1 VTSWQPIE
9 TAPEPSDNADGRRV
23 RYLISG
29 TWLGKR
35 IVRETEGYRKS
46 TLWENIKPT
55 HWRRCRRRKMSIGTK
70 SMTNPKYMRPGLDF
84 ARGKAI
90 EELGELQAALGKS
103 IRWGWTSAN
112 PELPMAERVTN
123 VAWVRSEM
131 QDVRDALDNL
141 ARELDKEF

>member
-1 VTSWQPIE
+1 
-9 TAPEPSDNADGRRV
+9 
-23 RYLISG
+23 
-29 TWLGKR
+29 
-35 IVRETEGYRKS
+35 
-46 TLWENIKPT
+46 
-55 HWRRCRRRKMSIGTK
+55 
-70 SMTNPKYMRPGLDF
+70 MTNPKYMRPGLAF